1 MNVAIW
7 SNIASTRSLRATEW
21 EESAAERVRQRRLP
35 RVRERREQSGHGTHR
50 CRTGGKP
57 TAGCRGSGYRR
68 PHSPPEVQ
76 IGSSPCSERARPSAC
91 PRQGR
96 LATEGQQAGRQAG
109 RQAAA
114 AKLTHTSSGGG
125 AEEESSSAKSTRGRL
140 ILCTVDRGVIGHWAL
155 HMHSGN
161 GQPPAAN
168 GATNGALLAFGDLI
182 QYCILDLVSFA
193 HFQSDPTAA
202 AVPNSKIQPNKL
214 S

>member
-1 MNVAIW
+1 MGEDSSTAADSFDSIGCPMNVAIW

-109 RQAAA
+109 RQPPRSSRTQVLAAA
-114 AKLTHTSSGGG
+114 RRKSRAARSRPGEGSF
-125 AEEESSSAKSTRGRL
+125 SARWIAVWSATGRFT
-140 ILCTVDRGVIGHWAL
+140 CTLETASRQRRTAPRTVHFW
-155 HMHSGN
+155 
-161 GQPPAAN
+161 
-168 GATNGALLAFGDLI
+168 
-182 QYCILDLVSFA
+182 YC
-193 HFQSDPTAA
+193 
-202 AVPNSKIQPNKL
+202 
-214 S
+214 

>member
-1 MNVAIW
+1 MHDGRETYSGMPWFRIQKAPFSSRSADRIVSLQRTSEAI
-7 SNIASTRSLRATEW
+7 SM
-21 EESAAERVRQRRLP
+21 
-35 RVRERREQSGHGTHR
+35 
-50 CRTGGKP
+50 P
-57 TAGCRGSGYRR
+57 TAGAPRDRG
-68 PHSPPEVQ
+68 P
-76 IGSSPCSERARPSAC
+76 
-91 PRQGR
+91 
-96 LATEGQQAGRQAG
+96 AGRQAG

-182 QYCILDLVSFA
+182 QYCILVSFA
-193 HFQSDPTAA
+193 HFQSDPTA